1 MNLLDLAVV
10 ALAIVAAV
18 GGYRLGFVTRVIS
31 WVGMAIGLFAAVR
44 LLPAL
49 LDRLRG
55 GDSNVLLLAALG
67 LIFGCA
73 FLGQAIGMV
82 IGNRLRPVD
91 HDGTVT
97 RFDGA
102 LGALAGMAGVAVLLW
117 LILPFLSDT
126 RGWPAEQAHRSTL
139 AQNLDEH
146 LPPAPDSIQA
156 LRSLIGEDNFPKVFD
171 ALRPTPDLGPP
182 PADSGLPTETAARVA
197 RSVVKVEGIAC
208 SQIQDGTGFVVAP
221 DQVVTNAHVV
231 AGEDTTEVIRNDGS
245 RAEARVVA
253 FDPNRDLAL
262 LVVPGLGRDPLP
274 IGPSTVD
281 EKGGVFGH
289 PGGGPLRVAPFQVA
303 RSITAVGRDI
313 YGTSVTRREVL
324 ELKSQLRPGDS
335 GSALVNANGR
345 VVGVA
350 FAIAP
355 DKPDVAYALNTSEL
369 EALLAADRSATADTG
384 PCAGAA

>member
-1 MNLLDLAVV
+1 VNLLDLAVI

-31 WVGMAIGLFAAVR
+31 WVGMGVGLFVAVR

-49 LDRLRG
+49 LDKLRG
-55 GDSNVLLLAALG
+55 ADSNIVLLAALS

-91 HDGTVT
+91 RDGTVT

-102 LGALAGMAGVAVLLW
+102 LGALAGTVGVVLLLW
-117 LILPFLSDT
+117 LVLPFLTDT
-126 RGWPAEQAHRSTL
+126 PGWPAEQAHRSTL

-182 PADSGLPTETAARVA
+182 PADSGLPAPVAARVA

-208 SQIQDGTGFVVAP
+208 NQVQDGTGFVV
-221 DQVVTNAHVV
+221 DTDEVVTNAHVV
-231 AGEDTTEVIRNDGS
+231 AGERTTEVIRDDGS
-245 RAEARVVA
+245 RAKARVVA

-262 LVVPGLGRDPLP
+262 LVVPGLNRDPLP
-274 IGPSTVD
+274 LGESTVD
-281 EKGGVFGH
+281 ANGGVFGH

-303 RSITAVGRDI
+303 RTITAVGRDI

-324 ELKSQLRPGDS
+324 ELKAQLRPGDS
-335 GSALVNANGR
+335 GSALVDTDGT

-355 DKPDVAYALNTSEL
+355 DKPEVAYALNTSEL
-369 EALLAADRSATADTG
+369 RPLLSTDRRQGADTG
-384 PCAGAA
+384 PCAGDA

>member
-1 MNLLDLAVV
+1 MNLLDVVVV
-10 ALAIVAAV
+10 ALAILAAV

-31 WVGMAIGLFAAVR
+31 WIGMGVGLFVAVR
-44 LLPAL
+44 LLPAV
-49 LDRLRG
+49 LDKLRG
-55 GDSNVLLLAALG
+55 ADPNLILLATLG

-91 HDGTVT
+91 PDGTVT
-97 RFDGA
+97 RFDGV
-102 LGALAGMAGVAVLLW
+102 LGALAGTAGVVVLLW
-117 LILPFLSDT
+117 LVLPFLTDT
-126 RGWPAEQAHRSTL
+126 PGWPAEQAHRSTL
-139 AQNLDEH
+139 AQKLDEH

-182 PADSGLPTETAARVA
+182 PADSGLPPALAARVA
-197 RSVVKVEGIAC
+197 RSVVKVEGVAC
-208 SQIQDGTGFVVAP
+208 NQVQDGTGFVVAA
-221 DQVVTNAHVV
+221 DEVVTNAHVV
-231 AGEDTTEVIRNDGS
+231 AGEETTEVIRDDGS
-245 RAEARVVA
+245 RAKARVVA

-262 LVVPGLGRDPLP
+262 LVVPGLDRAPLP
-274 IGPSTVD
+274 VGESTVGAD
-281 EKGGVFGH
+281 GGVFGH

-303 RSITAVGRDI
+303 RTITAVGRDI

-324 ELKSQLRPGDS
+324 ELKARLRPGDS
-335 GSALVNANGR
+335 GSALVDARGT

-355 DKPDVAYALNTSEL
+355 DKPEVAYALNTSEL
-369 EALLAADRSATADTG
+369 RPLLSADRERAADTG

>member
-1 MNLLDLAVV
+1 VNLLDLAVV
-10 ALAIVAAV
+10 TLAIVAAV

-31 WVGMAIGLFAAVR
+31 WVGMAVGLFAAVR
-44 LLPAL
+44 LLPVL

-73 FLGQAIGMV
+73 FLGQAIGV
-82 IGNRLRPVD
+82 LIGNRLRPVD
-91 HDGTVT
+91 SDGTVT
-97 RFDGA
+97 RFDGL
-102 LGALAGMAGVAVLLW
+102 LGALAGIAGVVVLVW
-117 LILPFLSDT
+117 LVLPFLSDT
-126 RGWPAEQAHRSTL
+126 RGWPAEQAHQSTL
-139 AQNLDEH
+139 AQTLDAH

-156 LRSLIGEDNFPKVFD
+156 LRALIGEDNFPKVFD

-182 PADSGLPTETAARVA
+182 PADSGLPAETAARVA

-221 DQVVTNAHVV
+221 DEVVTNAHVV
-231 AGEDTTEVIRNDGS
+231 AGEGATELIRDDGS
-245 RAEARVVA
+245 RVKARVIA

-262 LVVPGLGRDPLP
+262 LVAPGLAREPLP

-281 EKGGVFGH
+281 AQGGVFGH
-289 PGGGPLRVAPFQVA
+289 PGGGALRVAPFQIA
-303 RSITAVGRDI
+303 RAITAVGRDI

-324 ELKSQLRPGDS
+324 ELKSKLRPGDS
-335 GSALVNANGR
+335 GSALVDTRGT

-369 EALLAADRSATADTG
+369 QPLLATDRSARADTG
-384 PCAGAA
+384 PCAGAG

>member
-1 MNLLDLAVV
+1 MNLLDVVVV
-10 ALAIVAAV
+10 ALAIIAAV

-31 WVGMAIGLFAAVR
+31 WIGMGVGLFAAVR

-49 LDRLRG
+49 LDRVRG
-55 GDSNVLLLAALG
+55 ADSTVVLIAALS

-82 IGNRLRPVD
+82 IGSRLRPVD

-102 LGALAGMAGVAVLLW
+102 LGALAGLAGVALLLW
-117 LILPFLSDT
+117 LTLPFLSDT
-126 RGWPAEQAHRSTL
+126 PGWPAEQAHRSAL
-139 AQNLDEH
+139 AQNVDDH

-156 LRSLIGEDNFPKVFD
+156 LRSLVGEDNFPKVFD

-182 PADSGLPTETAARVA
+182 PKDSGLPPETAARVA
-197 RSVVKVEGIAC
+197 RSVVQVEGIAC
-208 SQIQDGTGFVVAP
+208 NQVQDGTGFVVAP
-221 DQVVTNAHVV
+221 DEVVTNAHVV
-231 AGEDTTEVIRNDGS
+231 AGEEATEIIRDDGS
-245 RAEARVVA
+245 RAKARVVA

-262 LVVPGLGRDPLP
+262 LVVPGLARPPL
-274 IGPSTVD
+274 TVGESRID
-281 EKGGVFGH
+281 ARGGVFGH

-303 RSITAVGRDI
+303 RTITAVGRDI

-324 ELKSQLRPGDS
+324 ELTSRLRPGDS
-335 GSALVNANGR
+335 GSALVDGSGS

-355 DKPDVAYALNTSEL
+355 DKPEVAYALNISEL
-369 EALLAADRSATADTG
+369 RPLLTSDRARTADTG
-384 PCAGAA
+384 PCAGAS